1 MDAKDVLTFALA
13 YYKDKVQSETIQRF
27 HSEFDKLLEDEAD
40 ARRLKAEALVMQ
52 LVKLNIALQQ
62 FELTYKSIREKVG
75 PLEAL
80 DEYIVS
86 LKREIQKV
94 SDQKNNHRL

>member
-1 MDAKDVLTFALA
+1 METKDLLNLALA

-27 HSEFDKLLEDEAD
+27 HSEFDKLLEADAD
-40 ARRLKAEALVMQ
+40 ARRLKAQALVMQ
-52 LVKLNIALQQ
+52 MAKLNIALQQ

-80 DEYIVS
+80 DKYIVS
-86 LKREIQKV
+86 IKKAIK
-94 SDQKNNHRL
+94 KI